1 MEGND
6 FSTGAIDL
14 TLAGPIFSG
23 SRVKARQ
30 VTDGLSKTI
39 AVGEKHIRPVEA
51 EWPDGRIHAL
61 QGDSCFLASD
71 SLTTVLRGTEDGL
84 ADGLDD
90 DSDQVFGSTHPGITL
105 FVFLD
110 GHVEPFSDSTS
121 ATATGVNPHAI
132 GDIDVD
138 EEWLWLAAL
147 STVRG
152 GEIVQR

>member
-1 MEGND
+1 MSG
-6 FSTGAIDL
+6 IDL
-14 TLAGPIFSG
+14 HAHTTASDGTLAPAELVREAARRGV
-23 SRVKARQ
+23 RVLAITDHDSTEG
-30 VTDGLSKTI
+30 VTPAL
-39 AVGEKHIRPVEA
+39 AEA
-51 EWPDGRIHAL
+51 TRHPPLEI
-61 QGDSCFLASD
+61 
-71 SLTTVLRGTEDGL
+71 V
-84 ADGLDD
+84 
-90 DSDQVFGSTHPGITL
+90 PGIEINTEVDGAEVHVL
-105 FVFLD
+105 GYFLD